1 MNVAEHD
8 SVLPRD
14 LIQAYRQARYRVH
27 QGAGFTLAV
36 NQYSAELA
44 ALLHGRG
51 AESAVF
57 ITAWNP
63 LGVALRAEENESRQL
78 RLCEDLQARGLRAV
92 PARGC
97 DANGAWEGED
107 SLLVPGVSRFTTCEL
122 GRLHEQNAVLW
133 SGADAIPRLLLLR

>member
-8 SVLPRD
+8 SVLPPA
-14 LIQAYRQARYRVH
+14 LIQAYRQAQYRVH

-36 NQYSAELA
+36 NDHSPGLA

-63 LGVALRAEENESRQL
+63 LGAALRAEENESRQRRL
-78 RLCEDLQARGLRAV
+78 RGDLQARGLRVV
-92 PARGC
+92 PGRGC
-97 DANGAWEGED
+97 DENGTWEGED
-107 SLLVPGVSRFTTCEL
+107 SLLVLAVNRYTACAL
-122 GRLHEQNAVLW
+122 GRRHEQNAVLW